1 MTELHPIESST
12 SASIAQRRARLTERI
27 RKSGC
32 RSWRITNSMQEL
44 LAISYLNRLGREAR
58 SELLGSLSASRAGN
72 EQSEDATSGLVTEF
86 SGTGAAQEDV
96 SATRKAGVAEAA
108 GADAAARSPMPSLFE
123 QSLSTTGLVVSERT

>member
-1 MTELHPIESST
+1 MTELHSIDSST
-12 SASIAQRRARLTERI
+12 SASIAQRRARLTDRI

-58 SELLGSLSASRAGN
+58 SELLGSLSASRPGN
-72 EQSEDATSGLVTEF
+72 ERTEDVTSGLVSERSDTTPV
-86 SGTGAAQEDV
+86 STSAARKTGI
-96 SATRKAGVAEAA
+96 AETA
-108 GADAAARSPMPSLFE
+108 GADAATRSPMPSLFE